1 MDCAG
6 ASPGRNEQATQTQG
20 PYLCFLYIVER
31 SRAVYTPII
40 NIRLIFFLLLTWT
53 LFLNL
58 FTIYIYMLYVVQ
70 FDSSKLKAVATTQ
83 PCSMPPAGQLPA
95 APSWSMTAPPIMCIQ
110 QLLNRLQWTVN
121 PLCKSG
127 IIPWSIVIIYI
138 QETQTHTHTCCWCS
152 LITNK
157 PDRHCS
163 VLIINQTKLTLF
175 SGTLLITSFCLPRQ
189 PIISQGAPLEA
200 RTTSCWDG
208 FFELL
213 C

>member
-6 ASPGRNEQATQTQG
+6 ATPGRNEQATQTQG
-20 PYLCFLYIVER
+20 PYLFPIMEWKLYTLELNKWLICYPILQLEAEGCSNYRTLQHAAWPAPGSTMVEHDGATYHVHPTTAQ
-31 SRAVYTPII
+31 SVASDCEP
-40 NIRLIFFLLLTWT
+40 T
-53 LFLNL
+53 LQIGYNTLVDRN
-58 FTIYIYMLYVVQ
+58 YIY
-70 FDSSKLKAVATTQ
+70 SRNA
-83 PCSMPPAGQLPA
+83 
-95 APSWSMTAPPIMCIQ
+95 
-110 QLLNRLQWTVN
+110 N
-121 PLCKSG
+121 
-127 IIPWSIVIIYI
+127 
-138 QETQTHTHTCCWCS
+138 THTCCWCS

>member
-58 FTIYIYMLYVVQ
+58 FTIYIYMLYVAQ

-95 APSWSMTAPPIMCIQ
+95 APSWSMTAPPIKCIRLPT
-110 QLLNRLQWTVN
+110 QLLWTVN

-127 IIPWSIVIIYI
+127 TIYTWPILI
-138 QETQTHTHTCCWCS
+138 QET
-152 LITNK
+152 
-157 PDRHCS
+157 
-163 VLIINQTKLTLF
+163 
-175 SGTLLITSFCLPRQ
+175 
-189 PIISQGAPLEA
+189 
-200 RTTSCWDG
+200 
-208 FFELL
+208 
-213 C
+213 